1 MECEANTF
9 FGVMNAFR
17 GINMFSLLPLSR
29 QEYMVM
35 FVISKKQETDPE
47 GCTVSAVAQK
57 MRVPQPAVS
66 RTLRGLENNGYI
78 RREVCRTDRRNTYV
92 TLTETGETEVMKA
105 NQLLEEFHEGIRERF
120 TQDEADQLMDLLR
133 RLYAAASEELDAM
146 KAARAAYTKG
156 VKHPDGETF

>member
-17 GINMFSLLPLSR
+17 SINVFSLLPLSR

-35 FVISKKQETDPE
+35 FVISKKQEADPE
-47 GCTVSAVAQK
+47 GCTVSAVARK
-57 MRVPQPAVS
+57 MRAPQPAVS

-92 TLTETGETEVMKA
+92 TLTETGEAEVMKA
-105 NQLLEEFHEGIRERF
+105 NQLLEEFHKGIQERF
-120 TQDEADQLMDLLR
+120 TQEEADQLMDLLR

-146 KAARAAYTKG
+146 KAARTACMKG

>member
-17 GINMFSLLPLSR
+17 SINMFSLLPLSR

-47 GCTVSAVAQK
+47 GCTVSAVAKK

-78 RREVCRTDRRNTYV
+78 QREVCRTDRRNTYV
-92 TLTETGETEVMKA
+92 TLTETGETEVMRA
-105 NQLLEEFHEGIRERF
+105 ISQGNTRALYTRRSRPAHGSASSALCGGIRG
-120 TQDEADQLMDLLR
+120 TGCDEGR
-133 RLYAAASEELDAM
+133 
-146 KAARAAYTKG
+146 
-156 VKHPDGETF
+156 

>member
-1 MECEANTF
+1 MKCEANTF

-17 GINMFSLLPLSR
+17 SINMFSLLPLSR

-47 GCTVSAVAQK
+47 GCTVSAVAKK

-78 RREVCRTDRRNTYV
+78 QREVCRTDRRNTYV
-92 TLTETGETEVMKA
+92 TRTETG
-105 NQLLEEFHEGIRERF
+105 
-120 TQDEADQLMDLLR
+120 
-133 RLYAAASEELDAM
+133 
-146 KAARAAYTKG
+146 
-156 VKHPDGETF
+156 

>member
-17 GINMFSLLPLSR
+17 SINVFSLLPLSR

-78 RREVCRTDRRNTYV
+78 QREVCRTDRRNTYV
-92 TLTETGETEVMKA
+92 TLTETGETEVMRA
-105 NQLLEEFHEGIRERF
+105 NQLLEEFHKGIRERF

-146 KAARAAYTKG
+146 KAARAACTKG